1 MTLAVTFASR
11 SFVFGACMVAASCA
25 ASGGAIDDVSD
36 AAPGL
41 VDAGAA
47 LPPSFDAS
55 AVDASVRDG
64 GAQAVD
70 AGAPR
75 DVATVSDG
83 SGGPSPDAAPPR
95 DAGAPTAAGL
105 LIARYT
111 ESSAFKAIAIW
122 NKGAST
128 VDLSRY
134 GLCLV
139 SNANTYCN
147 AKAMLSGS
155 LAANAVRTVCYGAA
169 TSVPICDL
177 NSNTVNVNGDDRI
190 GLFLDANGDG
200 VIELT
205 DTPVDAFGELR
216 VPPSGTPWADKTF
229 ARWNCVPRD
238 GAGAFVVTSWF
249 DDVQPNPD
257 TTGLRL
263 TPSCR

>member
-1 MTLAVTFASR
+1 MALAVTFASR
-11 SFVFGACMVAASCA
+11 SFVFGACLVAASCA
-25 ASGGAIDDVSD
+25 ASGGAIDDVSA
-36 AAPGL
+36 AAPAR

-55 AVDASVRDG
+55 AVDASVRDS

-70 AGAPR
+70 AGAP
-75 DVATVSDG
+75 
-83 SGGPSPDAAPPR
+83 PR
-95 DAGAPTAAGL
+95 DAGPPTAAGL

-155 LAANAVRTVCYGAA
+155 LAANAVWTVCYGSA
-169 TSVPICDL
+169 TSVPVCDV

-229 ARWNCVPRD
+229 ARWNCAPRD
-238 GAGAFVVTSWF
+238 GAGAFVVASWF

-257 TTGLRL
+257 TTGLRVV
-263 TPSCR
+263 PSCR

>member
-1 MTLAVTFASR
+1 MRDARTFLLYSAPCLLG
-11 SFVFGACMVAASCA
+11 FVFVACA
-25 ASGGAIDDVSD
+25 ASGGSIDDVGDS
-36 AAPGL
+36 
-41 VDAGAA
+41 GAVVSSTA
-47 LPPSFDAS
+47 ID
-55 AVDASVRDG
+55 
-64 GAQAVD
+64 
-70 AGAPR
+70 GAPR
-75 DVATVSDG
+75 DAAVTPTDAGASGDTRPRSDA
-83 SGGPSPDAAPPR
+83 DAVLAADAVVPR
-95 DAGAPTAAGL
+95 DADVSVSSGL

-111 ESSAFKAIAIW
+111 ESSTFKAIAIW
-122 NKGAST
+122 NAGTSA

-155 LAANAVRTVCYGAA
+155 LAANAVRTVCYGSA

-200 VIELT
+200 IIELT

-216 VPPSGTPWADKTF
+216 VPPAGTPWADKTF
-229 ARWNCVPRD
+229 ARWNCAPRD
-238 GAGAFVVTSWF
+238 GSGAFVVASWF

-257 TTGLRL
+257 TTGLRV